1 MTQIR
6 AARWKSALELEI
18 STVELD
24 GPGAGEVQV
33 SIRSAGICGSD
44 LHAFR
49 NTSGSGKNSGLVP
62 GHEIAGVVSAI
73 GAGVAHVREGD
84 VVGIEPLLRS
94 VVCGTCR
101 YCLAGEYQVCTADRG
116 PGGGLYGEKVDGGMR
131 EMGTFPGPAVFQV
144 PSGVDSELAAL
155 AEPLACSVHGYEK
168 IGLRANQTVLIVGAG
183 TIGLTALLAAKAA
196 GSHAIITARH
206 PHQQDA
212 ARRMGADEVIRDD
225 EAGRARLDELAAQE
239 AIDVAVETVGGRANT
254 LIQAQRA
261 VRRMGTVIVIGIFT
275 DRLATIDALDLVLR
289 ELQIVGAIIYGAPTG
304 KAEYAMALDMLADNA
319 DTARTLITHRFP
331 LEEANDA
338 FATALDKSSNSIKV
352 HINPNT
358 QS

>member
-24 GPGAGEVQV
+24 GPSAGEVQV
-33 SIRSAGICGSD
+33 SIQSAGICGSD

-49 NTSGSGKNSGLVP
+49 NATGLWEAGGLVP

-73 GAGVAHVREGD
+73 GAGVSHVREGD

-101 YCLAGEYQVCTADRG
+101 YCLSGEYQVCTANG
-116 PGGGLYGEKVDGGMR
+116 LPGGGIYGEKVDGGMR
-131 EMGTFPGPAVFQV
+131 EMGTFPGPAVFLV
-144 PSGVDSELAAL
+144 PSGVDAELAAL

-212 ARRMGADEVIRDD
+212 ARRMGADEVIGDD

-239 AIDVAVETVGGRANT
+239 AIDVAVETVGGRADT
-254 LIQAQRA
+254 LIQAQHA

-275 DRLATIDALDLVLR
+275 DRLATIDALDMALR
-289 ELQIVGAIIYGAPTG
+289 EVQMVGAIIYGAPTG
-304 KAEYAMALDMLADNA
+304 KAEYAMALDMLADNV

-331 LEEANDA
+331 LTEANEA
-338 FATALDKSSNSIKV
+338 FAIALDKSSNSIKV

>member
-1 MTQIR
+1 
-6 AARWKSALELEI
+6 
-18 STVELD
+18 
-24 GPGAGEVQV
+24 
-33 SIRSAGICGSD
+33 
-44 LHAFR
+44 
-49 NTSGSGKNSGLVP
+49 
-62 GHEIAGVVSAI
+62 
-73 GAGVAHVREGD
+73 
-84 VVGIEPLLRS
+84 
-94 VVCGTCR
+94 
-101 YCLAGEYQVCTADRG
+101 
-116 PGGGLYGEKVDGGMR
+116 MR
-131 EMGTFPGPAVFQV
+131 EMGTFPGPAVFPV
-144 PSGVDSELAAL
+144 PSGVDAELAAL

-212 ARRMGADEVIRDD
+212 ARRMGANEVIGDD

-239 AIDVAVETVGGRANT
+239 AIDVAVETVGGRADT

-275 DRLATIDALDLVLR
+275 DRLATIDALDMVLR

-338 FATALDKSSNSIKV
+338 FAAALDKSSNSIKV

>member
-1 MTQIR
+1 MTLIR
-6 AARWKSALELEI
+6 AARWKSMLELEI

-24 GPGAGEVQV
+24 GPSAGEVQV
-33 SIRSAGICGSD
+33 SIQTAGICGSD
-44 LHAFR
+44 LHVFR
-49 NTSGSGKNSGLVP
+49 NGTELWEAKGLVP

-73 GAGVAHVREGD
+73 GDGVSHVREGD

-101 YCLAGEYQVCTADRG
+101 YCLAGEYQVCTTNG
-116 PGGGLYGEKVDGGMR
+116 FPGGGIYGETADGGMR
-131 EMGTFPGPAVFQV
+131 EMGTFPSSAVFPA
-144 PSGVDSELAAL
+144 PSGVDAEVAAL

-196 GSHAIITARH
+196 GCHTIITARH

-212 ARRMGADEVIRDD
+212 ARRMGADEVIGDD
-225 EAGRARLDELAAQE
+225 EASRARLDELAAQE
-239 AIDVAVETVGGRANT
+239 AIDVAVETVGGRADT
-254 LIQAQRA
+254 LIQAQHA

-275 DRLATIDALDLVLR
+275 DGLTNIDALDMALR
-289 ELQIVGAIIYGAPTG
+289 EVEMVGAIIYGAPTG
-304 KAEYAMALDMLADNA
+304 KAEYAMALDMLANNA

-331 LEEANDA
+331 LAEANDA

-358 QS
+358 